1 MTQQELLKQAG
12 KQLNELNNRFK
23 NLTEASNIHLI
34 EVDIVLSLLRDIYQ
48 NISMFKDA
56 DKAEAAE
63 TVQKFPPEDYSNPGP
78 VAQPYHPPVVPEF
91 TPPAAPNVPSPR
103 AEITTPEM
111 PVSMPEP
118 VQIFN
123 TPLAA
128 EPEPAKIT
136 QQAEIVKPEEVVTQ
150 QSQQIV
156 PNLPETQNKEEVS
169 TRSTQVHHKPASPQP
184 ELFGNGNSVADKLK
198 GEATTS
204 LNEKISTGKSDT
216 TLADKFNLTPI
227 NDIRA
232 AIGINEKFQF
242 INELFDGSAELYNE
256 AIALLNNCAS
266 GFAASQLLADYQ
278 QRNAWA
284 GDNKVFLRLKEFV
297 IRRYLNH

>member
-12 KQLNELNNRFK
+12 KQLNELNTKFK
-23 NLTEASNIHLI
+23 NLTEANNIHLI

-48 NISMFKDA
+48 NISMLKDA
-56 DKAEAAE
+56 DKAEAAK
-63 TVQKFPPEDYSNPGP
+63 TLQKFPPQDYSNPGP
-78 VAQPYHPPVVPEF
+78 AAQPYRPSVVPEF
-91 TPPAAPNVPSPR
+91 TPPAAPNVPAPR

-128 EPEPAKIT
+128 EPEPEKIKL
-136 QQAEIVKPEEVVTQ
+136 QAEIVKPEEVVTPPPQ
-150 QSQQIV
+150 QTAPI
-156 PNLPETQNKEEVS
+156 LPETKKKEEVS
-169 TRSTQVHHKPASPQP
+169 THSTQVYHKPVSPQP

-198 GEATTS
+198 GEATS
-204 LNEKISTGKSDT
+204 LNEKISAGKSDT
-216 TLADKFNLTPI
+216 TLADKINLTPI
-227 NDIRA
+227 SDIKS

-242 INELFDGSAELYNE
+242 INELFDGSSELYNE